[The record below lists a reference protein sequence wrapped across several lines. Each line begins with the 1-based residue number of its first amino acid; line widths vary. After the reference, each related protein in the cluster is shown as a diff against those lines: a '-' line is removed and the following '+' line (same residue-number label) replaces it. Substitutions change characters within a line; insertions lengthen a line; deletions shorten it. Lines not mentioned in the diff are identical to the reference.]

1 VSARAA
7 RLLCTNLNHQVI
19 SRMREIF
26 DIGLWLQWFAQL
38 DRTFIFLLILPFVV
52 AIVGLWSAW
61 RDRDGGGEQ

>member
-1 VSARAA
+1 M
-7 RLLCTNLNHQVI
+7 CTNLNHQVI
-19 SRMREIF
+19 NRMREIF

-61 RDRDGGGEQ
+61 RDRDRSGDGEQ